1 MKSADWSD
9 DPTVTPMHRPRR
21 WVLRWLSPLAATLLF
36 VAALWVVHNELT
48 AHSYHDVLAALRMIG
63 PNAIALA
70 VALACAS
77 YASLI
82 VAEQLAL
89 AMIAKPMAL
98 KQMWRAAFS
107 AYALGNALGFS
118 FATAPAARARLYR
131 GQLAPSEIAAVS
143 ALTGTS
149 VTIAALTAAGLG
161 LLIGA
166 EEVAR
171 HGFAQAL
178 VWRALAIA
186 LLAPAIAWIVI
197 AAWSP
202 QQREIA
208 GILVRTPEPRAAL
221 LQIAVGAA
229 DWIAAAGL
237 LYILLPEQGG
247 WSFPAFIAVFV
258 LASAIGAASG
268 SPGGLGVFEA
278 SILTLAPVDQHAPA
292 AVAALLVY
300 RLIYTIGPL
309 GCAAALLASDL
320 AAPIGA
326 AQSPALRAARRLG
339 AAAAELAP
347 RVFGMLAFA
356 SGVVLLLSSAT
367 PALQQR
373 LAALSALA
381 PLLVVELSH
390 FLASITGVLLLVVAS
405 ALWRRLEA
413 GYVAALALL
422 MSGATFAILKGFD
435 VEEALLLVL
444 VALALWPCRGA
455 FTRKSLL
462 LRDALSPVWIAAIIC
477 AVAAA
482 GWLGFFAYR
491 DVAYQDEL
499 WWTFLADAQASRF
512 LRAGAAVALI
522 VAFVALWLLLTP
534 PRARWR
540 GHPPAEDI
548 DRAASIIARAD
559 CMRGDAHLA
568 LLGDKDLLF
577 SASGDSFLMFRVRGH
592 NWLAMSEPCGRAS
605 ERRELI
611 WRFIECADE
620 AEASPAFYAITED
633 MLPDCADV
641 GLAVRKIGETAF
653 VPIQSFS
660 LEGKAR
666 AGLRQARNRLE
677 REGASFDVLAPGE
690 ARAHGEELYAA
701 SAAWLAHHAGA
712 EKQFSLGRFDL
723 AYLDRTSVAV
733 VRFAGRI
740 VAFANV
746 WTTPDKSE
754 LSIDLMRYGPDA
766 PKNVMDY
773 LFVRLIEWGKAQG
786 YRMFDLG
793 MTPLAGLDTHRLAPA
808 FSRLGAAVY
817 EDGENLYGFRGLRAY
832 KQKFDPDWRPLYL
845 ATRPGALMAFAL
857 LDVALLTSGGW
868 RGLLAKT

>member
-1 MKSADWSD
+1 MRAAD
-9 DPTVTPMHRPRR
+9 RPEHPAFRFVLPR
-21 WVLRWLSPLAATLLF
+21 WVSLLAAALLF
-36 VAALWVVHNELT
+36 AGALWIVHSELAAHSFHDIIVALRDISPGVAAWAIGLGCL
-48 AHSYHDVLAALRMIG
+48 SYLCLIAAERLALGMIDR
-63 PNAIALA
+63 PIALGD
-70 VALACAS
+70 
-77 YASLI
+77 
-82 VAEQLAL
+82 
-89 AMIAKPMAL
+89 
-98 KQMWRAAFS
+98 MWRAAFS

-118 FATAPAARARLYR
+118 FATAPAARAQLYR
-131 GQLAPSEIAAVS
+131 NQLQPVETAAVS
-143 ALTGTS
+143 ALTGAAVMAS
-149 VTIAALTAAGLG
+149 ALTAAGLG

-166 EEVAR
+166 GDLAH
-171 HGFAQAL
+171 HGFGL
-178 VWRALAIA
+178 DWGWRLLGVA
-186 LLAPAIAWIVI
+186 LLAPAISWIVV
-197 AAWSP
+197 AAGAP
-202 QQREIA
+202 QRRRVA
-208 GILVRTPEPRAAL
+208 GIEVSTPRPRTAV
-221 LQIAVGAA
+221 LQVVLGAS

-247 WSFPAFIAVFV
+247 WTFPAFVAVFV
-258 LASAIGAASG
+258 LAATIGAASG

-278 SILTLAPVDQHAPA
+278 SILALAPIDQHAPSA
-292 AVAALLVY
+292 LAALLVY
-300 RLIYTIGPL
+300 RLIYTIAPL
-309 GCAAALLASDL
+309 GIAAILLGRELTHPLGSAT
-320 AAPIGA
+320 
-326 AQSPALRAARRLG
+326 SPAARAVRRLG
-339 AAAAELAP
+339 GAAVEMAP
-347 RVFGMLAFA
+347 RIFAALAFA
-356 SGVVLLLSSAT
+356 SGVILLLSSAT
-367 PALQQR
+367 PAISHRLTA
-373 LAALSALA
+373 LAAIA

-390 FLASITGVLLLVVAS
+390 FLASITGVLLLLVAS
-405 ALWRRLEA
+405 ALYRRLEA
-413 GYVAALALL
+413 GYFAALILL
-422 MSGATFAILKGFD
+422 LVGGVFAIFKGLDF
-435 VEEALLLVL
+435 EEALLLGF
-444 VALALWPCRGA
+444 VAMALWPCRSA

-462 LRDALSPVWIAAIIC
+462 MREGLSPLWLVTVVC

-482 GWLGFFAYR
+482 GWLGFFAYSN
-491 DVAYQDEL
+491 VAYQDEL

-512 LRAGAAVALI
+512 LRAGAGVAI
-522 VAFVALWLLLTP
+522 VLSLVALWMLMAP
-534 PRARWR
+534 PRASWR
-540 GHPPAEDI
+540 GKPSAEDI

-577 SASGDSFLMFRVRGH
+577 SASGASFLMFRVRGR
-592 NWLAMSEPCGRAS
+592 NWIAMSEPCGRAS
-605 ERRELI
+605 ERRELM

-633 MLPDCADV
+633 MLADCADV

-677 REGASFDVLAPGE
+677 REGASFEVLAPDE
-690 ARAHGEELYAA
+690 ARAHGEELQAA

-723 AYLDRTSVAV
+723 TYLERTPVAV

-773 LFVRLIEWGKAQG
+773 LFVRLIEWGTAQG

-817 EDGENLYGFRGLRAY
+817 EGGENLYGFRGLRAY